1 VCDRLSAGYR
11 RWSVGAGHAPVQ
23 FASWV
28 HRKKGVNMMRSAM
41 QHGFSL
47 IEVMIVVAIMGI
59 LASIAVP
66 GYQDYIKNGNAV
78 EAPANLANCRVQA
91 EQFYQDN
98 YTYVGF
104 TCNPADAKFFD
115 YSIDNQTA
123 TTYTLKATGKSAQNM
138 GNFEFTVNQD
148 NAKTSKYDGT
158 TGSSC
163 WLTTSGG
170 SC

>member
-1 VCDRLSAGYR
+1 
-11 RWSVGAGHAPVQ
+11 
-23 FASWV
+23 
-28 HRKKGVNMMRSAM
+28 M
-41 QHGFSL
+41 QRATQQGFSL

-59 LASIAVP
+59 LASIAMP
-66 GYQDYIKNGNAV
+66 AYQDYIKSGNAV

-98 YTYVGF
+98 FTYAGF
-104 TCNPADAKFFD
+104 SCNPADARFFD
-115 YSIDNQTA
+115 YSVDNQTA
-123 TTYTLKATGKSAQNM
+123 TTYTLKAAGKASQNM

-148 NAKTSKYDGT
+148 NAKTSIYDGT

-163 WLTTSGG
+163 WLTTASG

>member
-1 VCDRLSAGYR
+1 MKRNVI
-11 RWSVGAGHAPVQ
+11 Q
-23 FASWV
+23 
-28 HRKKGVNMMRSAM
+28 
-41 QHGFSL
+41 QGFSL

-66 GYQDYIKNGNAV
+66 GYQDYIKSGNAV

-98 YTYVGF
+98 FTFVGF
-104 TCNPADAKFFD
+104 VCNPTDAKFFD
-115 YSIDNQTA
+115 YAIDNQTA

-138 GNFEFTVNQD
+138 SDFEFTVNQD
-148 NAKTSKYDGT
+148 NAKASKYDGT

-163 WLTTSGG
+163 WLTSSSG